1 VAFLAGAMTGEHS
14 PETRVFLFTDL
25 ESSTRLW
32 QRFPEAMT
40 TAIERHDAIL
50 RDAVERAG
58 GIVVKNTG
66 DGLMA
71 VFSSVAD
78 GATACLEAQK
88 RLQGEEWGEVGD
100 LRVRMGMHVG
110 EAHER
115 AGDYVGPPVN
125 RAARIMAAGHGGQVL
140 LSAHAAELADGHLPP
155 DAELRDLGEHR
166 LRDLFQ
172 PEHIF
177 QLLYPGLLR
186 DFPPLASLTLRPN
199 NLPTQASEFL
209 GRETQLGALRQLLD
223 APGTR
228 LVTLIGPGGI
238 GKTRL
243 ALQAAADQIDRFEGG
258 VFFVDL
264 STARSPDA
272 AFEAIARAV
281 GVSGSR
287 DERPFEVLKQQLPGQ
302 HMLLLLDNFEQVI
315 DAADGVAE
323 LLLHCSKLKVLV
335 TSRESLNVRGEHLFP
350 IPPLPLP
357 DVSTRVSAE
366 TAAEYE
372 AVRLFV
378 ERAREARPG
387 FTLTEQNVAAVV
399 EICARL
405 DGLPLAI
412 ELAASRLKL
421 FAPNDLRDRLRTR
434 LDVLG
439 SGPRDLPARQRTLR
453 NTIEWSYELLDSEE
467 QTLFRLLSV
476 FAPTR
481 IEAVEDVITQIESVR
496 DIDIVDRLLSLID
509 KSLVRSVEVDGRQRL
524 SMLATILEYATDRL
538 KEEPDLNTAAT
549 RAHAAYF
556 AAFARSRHESLVG
569 RERESALDD
578 LASEGENLA
587 KAWRY
592 WVHAGDLEQLNQ
604 LLDGLWMLYTARG
617 WYHAAVE
624 LTNDLIG
631 VLSAVPET
639 ADRTREEIALRTSLA
654 RGLSAIQGY
663 TDEVEAA
670 YSQALA
676 LAEDFGEL
684 PQQLSVLRDIA
695 FFQLY
700 RGELDKMAASGS
712 HLLALA
718 EKQGETSYQVDSHLL
733 LGMGLAFSNE
743 AEAGLAHLD
752 KAISLFDP
760 QRGSGRPQ
768 FGASPGVVSYT
779 SSALMLWLT
788 GSPDRALER
797 ATKALELAAQLNQ
810 PFTLAYALFHVG
822 FFDLLRRELSLA
834 RERATAVLAV
844 AQEHDYRIWKALAL
858 VLQGAAMTGLGQSDE
873 GFSRVEQGA
882 ELYRAARTPPVFWPL
897 FLYMRARGYVSHDRP
912 ERGIDLIDQ
921 AIAIEGDGPIYPEY
935 ALLKGDLLL
944 AVPDTEA
951 AETWFQSAYEV
962 ARRHGVRIAQ
972 LRAAARLTQLRRAAG
987 KVPDGSEMLRE
998 VYESFTEGFD
1008 TRDLTEA
1015 RDLLEA

>member
-1 VAFLAGAMTGEHS
+1 MTGERS

-32 QRFPEAMT
+32 QRFPDAMK

-50 RDAVERAG
+50 RDAVERDG
-58 GIVVKNTG
+58 GIVVKTTG

-78 GATACLEAQK
+78 GAAACVEAQK

-125 RAARIMAAGHGGQVL
+125 RAARIMAAAHGGQIL
-140 LSAHAAELADGHLPP
+140 LSSLAAQLADGHLSP

-177 QLLYPGLLR
+177 QLLSPGLLR
-186 DFPPLASLTLRPN
+186 DFPPLATLSLRPN

-209 GRETQLGALRQLLD
+209 GRRAQLSALRQLLD
-223 APGTR
+223 APGVR
-228 LVTLIGPGGI
+228 LVTLVGPGGI

-264 STARSPDA
+264 STARNPDA

-281 GVSGSR
+281 GVSGTR
-287 DERPFEVLKQQLPGQ
+287 DERPLEVLKQLQSL

-323 LLLHCSKLKVLV
+323 LLLHCPKLKVLV
-335 TSRESLNVRGEHLFP
+335 TSREALNVRGEHLFP
-350 IPPLPLP
+350 IPPLLLP

-366 TAAEYE
+366 TAAGYE

-387 FTLTEQNVAAVV
+387 FMLTEQNVAAVV

-421 FAPNDLRDRLRTR
+421 FSPNDLRDRLRTR

-481 IEAVEDVITQIESVR
+481 IEAVEAVITQIESVR
-496 DIDIVDRLLSLID
+496 DVDVVDRLLSLID
-509 KSLVRSVEVDGRQRL
+509 KSLVRSVETGGRQRL

-538 KEEPDLNTAAT
+538 REEPDLDAAAT

-556 AAFARSRHESLVG
+556 AEFARSRRESLVG
-569 RERESALDD
+569 PERESTLDD

-592 WVHAGDLEQLNQ
+592 WVHAGDLEQLNR
-604 LLDGLWMLYTARG
+604 LLDGLWVLYTARG

-631 VLSAVPET
+631 VLSAVPAT
-639 ADRTREEIALRTSLA
+639 ADRTREEITLRTSLA

-684 PQQLSVLRDIA
+684 PQQFSVLRDIA

-700 RGELDKMAASGS
+700 RGEMDKMTASGR

-718 EKQGETSYQVDSHLL
+718 EKQDDTSYQVDGHLL
-733 LGMGLAFSNE
+733 LGMGRAFSNE
-743 AEAGLAHLD
+743 AEAGLDHLD
-752 KAISLFDP
+752 KAIALFDP

-779 SSALMLWLT
+779 SSALMLWLM

-797 ATKALELAAQLNQ
+797 ATKALELAAHLNQ

-834 RERATAVLAV
+834 HERASAVLEV

-858 VLQGAAMTGLGQSDE
+858 VLQGTTMTSLGQSEE

-912 ERGIDLIDQ
+912 AQGIDLIDQ

-944 AVPDTEA
+944 AVSDTGA

-962 ARRHGVRIAQ
+962 ARRQGVRMAQ
-972 LRAAARLTQLRRAAG
+972 LRAATRLTRLRRAAG
-987 KVPDGSEMLRE
+987 NVPDGGETLRD

-1008 TRDLTEA
+1008 TLDLTEA
-1015 RDLLEA
+1015 RGLLET